1 MYMIILTII
10 GCHLI
15 RNRCDTIVEPMV
27 SVMVSARYYE
37 ARYYSRNPLAAATR
51 QLSQPPQSWSAP

>member
-1 MYMIILTII
+1 MTMIIIIII
-10 GCHLI
+10 GYVLI
-15 RNRCDTIVEPMV
+15 RHRCDTVDDPMA
-27 SVMVSARYYE
+27 SVMASARSYA